1 MEGKKIEMEGKV
13 ILDKTVQRSTP
24 LLPLLTESWFF
35 HRGPAPSN
43 DRSLYTA
50 VPPSSSLFSKQD
62 WPAYPRNRQG
72 LSGFSDGNTCPFGD
86 GERHLS
92 SFSREDVM
100 SGSLIVLMAP
110 LGHHKMMETNT

>member
-1 MEGKKIEMEGKV
+1 MKEIPSQVGCFTSVQGVSRRILNGGKKEIKMEGKV
-13 ILDKTVQRSTP
+13 ILGKTVQRSTS

-35 HRGPAPSN
+35 VRGPAPSN
-43 DRSLYTA
+43 DWSLHTA

-86 GERHLS
+86 
-92 SFSREDVM
+92 
-100 SGSLIVLMAP
+100 
-110 LGHHKMMETNT
+110 